1 MTKSDKRTIL
11 VLLTI
16 FLVDALSVGIIFSD
30 KKAQSYI
37 FGDREA
43 YTTVVN
49 IAPEGVRAA
58 VASTK
63 QDVDEEYAV
72 GLRDAVVAEIEAREA
87 AAEAERQRI
96 AAEEAAAEAARQ
108 AAQAQTQSQ
117 PVSSGGSSFRSDGVW
132 YDGQFR
138 YTWYS
143 SNVLYHYRTPEWS
156 AGADGIYRDSEG
168 YVVVASSDHPQGTI
182 ISNTPFGAAKVYDTG
197 CASGTLDVYTNY

>member
-49 IAPEGVRAA
+49 ITPEGVRAG

-96 AAEEAAAEAARQ
+96 AAEEAARQ
-108 AAQAQTQSQ
+108 AAQVQTQSQ

>member
-37 FGDREA
+37 FGDRDA

-96 AAEEAAAEAARQ
+96 AAEEAARQ
-108 AAQAQTQSQ
+108 AAQVQTQSQ

-197 CASGTLDVYTNY
+197 CASGTLDVYTNF